1 MLNQMVS
8 PIKRNFLSVLAVSAM
23 VFSLASC
30 TDSSTNSNEAAELLT
45 DSIPQI
51 EGHGDGGLSG
61 SVVKYKGEIFS
72 IPSPIQTALLIRESE
87 IPYNEFLLNPASSYQ
102 NYVNQFQK
110 AMNMGVYGAD
120 LAYLSN
126 FDNTAMSIE
135 YFTIVERLADDLG
148 IKNNI
153 NPTIISR
160 FHASSEIRDSLY
172 VLNAELYREVNQYL
186 KDNERNEAASLI
198 LAGGWI
204 EALHIALDVAQSNS
218 DIRLRIGEQRSA
230 LTSLVA
236 LLSKYDDSQVN
247 QVRKGLTDVLR
258 IYDSMEY
265 SYVFEEPITDEDEK
279 TTYFNCKSS
288 VDVTNDHVDQIKVK
302 LSEIR
307 TIIIS

>member
-1 MLNQMVS
+1 MFNQMVS
-8 PIKRNFLSVLAVSAM
+8 PIKRNILSALAVGTL

-30 TDSSTNSNEAAELLT
+30 SDSSTSSDQAGEMLA

-51 EGHGDGGLSG
+51 EENGDGSLSG

-72 IPSPIQTALLIRESE
+72 IPSPIQTALLIRQSK
-87 IPYNEFLLNPASSYQ
+87 IPYNEVLLNPASSYK

-126 FDNTAMSIE
+126 FDNTSMSIE
-135 YFTIVERLADDLG
+135 YFKIVERLADDLG
-148 IKNNI
+148 IRNNI
-153 NPTIISR
+153 NPTIIAR
-160 FHASSEIRDSLY
+160 FHANSEVRDSLY

-204 EALHIALDVAQSNS
+204 EALHIALDVAQSNA
-218 DIRLRIGEQRSA
+218 DIRLRIGEQKSA

-247 QVRKGLTDVLR
+247 QVRKDLLKCCAFMTR
-258 IYDSMEY
+258 WHTHIHSR
-265 SYVFEEPITDEDEK
+265 S
-279 TTYFNCKSS
+279 
-288 VDVTNDHVDQIKVK
+288 
-302 LSEIR
+302 R
-307 TIIIS
+307 

>member
-1 MLNQMVS
+1 MFNQMVS
-8 PIKRNFLSVLAVSAM
+8 PIKLNFLTALAVGTLA
-23 VFSLASC
+23 FSLASC
-30 TDSSTNSNEAAELLT
+30 SDSASDHDAAEVLT
-45 DSIPQI
+45 DSIPQVK
-51 EGHGDGGLSG
+51 ENGDGGLSG
-61 SVVKYKGEIFS
+61 SVIKYKGEIFS
-72 IPSPIQTALLIRESE
+72 IPSPIQTALLIRQSK
-87 IPYNEFLLNPASSYQ
+87 IPYNETLLNPSSNYKG
-102 NYVNQFQK
+102 YVNQFQK

-126 FDNTAMSIE
+126 FDNTSMSIE
-135 YFTIVERLADDLG
+135 YFTLVERLADDLG

-160 FHASSEIRDSLY
+160 FHQNSEVRDSLY

-204 EALHIALDVAQSNS
+204 EALHIALEVAKSNA
-218 DIRLRIGEQRSA
+218 DIRKRIGEQRSA

-236 LLSKYDDSQVN
+236 LLSKYDDPQVN

-258 IYDSMEY
+258 IYDSMVY
-265 SYVFEEPITDEDEK
+265 SYAFEESITDEDEK

-288 VDVTNDHVDQIKVK
+288 VDVTDAHVEQIRAK